1 MHPRD
6 ALEAPAQSIVVS
18 CVVRV
23 RGVPLRV
30 CMCVPRVA
38 KDDDL
43 QQHLLARRHREAP
56 GSCTDNP
63 TTHTSVI
70 VRGPRRL
77 QPAHA
82 QVDKVQARCWQSP
95 ALAARRAAAT
105 LDLRPCS
112 FTPNLPRRHARNRHV
127 APACSNSIAGVP
139 PLRRAADK
147 RSSTVRATARAGRSG
162 PDVRRRSPPGCNA
175 ERHKPNAAS
184 LHLAPPAMTQRRRK
198 SGPGASML
206 EAGQKSQKRRFLQP
220 KHRFSEAFRF
230 LFTKKSECCE
240 F

>member
-1 MHPRD
+1 
-6 ALEAPAQSIVVS
+6 
-18 CVVRV
+18 
-23 RGVPLRV
+23 
-30 CMCVPRVA
+30 
-38 KDDDL
+38 
-43 QQHLLARRHREAP
+43 
-56 GSCTDNP
+56 
-63 TTHTSVI
+63 
-70 VRGPRRL
+70 
-77 QPAHA
+77 
-82 QVDKVQARCWQSP
+82 
-95 ALAARRAAAT
+95 
-105 LDLRPCS
+105 
-112 FTPNLPRRHARNRHV
+112 
-127 APACSNSIAGVP
+127 
-139 PLRRAADK
+139 
-147 RSSTVRATARAGRSG
+147 VRATARAGRSG